1 MVLGWSLTK
10 QFPWAGC
17 RAQAGAGTTDGL
29 RLGGSERN
37 NQVRHAYLG
46 LAEHARDPSH
56 AVASPK
62 EPVMERFLDWFEEHK
77 FGVIITLTL
86 HSMLLFVFTLVE
98 LRAEPEVMQTSVS
111 HVDVLQP
118 EQAEELMQRI
128 EHPELAAAMK
138 VTNATS
144 NITAEKVASTFSQA
158 RLAERVENDL
168 KAMEQAEFDRLAQER
183 RDQGKEIV
191 IPELDPSKWN
201 KEQYMKSATGPVKVE
216 GATLV
221 EYDLRNRTRGEG
233 KPGYLCKDFGQV
245 VVYVEV
251 DRSGKVRKAE
261 FDQGRST
268 QVNECMLEQALR
280 SARETP
286 FNANSAA
293 PEPQTGTITFTFVAQ

>member
-1 MVLGWSLTK
+1 
-10 QFPWAGC
+10 
-17 RAQAGAGTTDGL
+17 
-29 RLGGSERN
+29 
-37 NQVRHAYLG
+37 
-46 LAEHARDPSH
+46 
-56 AVASPK
+56 
-62 EPVMERFLDWFEEHK
+62 MERFLDWFEEHK

-144 NITAEKVASTFSQA
+144 NITAEKVATTFSQA

-183 RDQGKEIV
+183 REQGKEIV

-201 KEQYMKSATGPVKVE
+201 KEQYMKSAAEPVKVE
-216 GATLV
+216 GATTV
-221 EYDLRNRTRGEG
+221 WHDLKGRTREDDV
-233 KPGYLCKDFGQV
+233 PGYLCKEMGRVAITVQV
-245 VVYVEV
+245 DQQGRVV
-251 DRSGKVRKAE
+251 KAE
-261 FDQGRST
+261 LDANRSDRAD
-268 QVNECMLEQALR
+268 ECMVEHAMA
-280 SARETP
+280 SAKRAR
-286 FNANSAA
+286 FNALASAPA
-293 PEPQTGTITFTFVAQ
+293 QQNGTLYFLFLAQ